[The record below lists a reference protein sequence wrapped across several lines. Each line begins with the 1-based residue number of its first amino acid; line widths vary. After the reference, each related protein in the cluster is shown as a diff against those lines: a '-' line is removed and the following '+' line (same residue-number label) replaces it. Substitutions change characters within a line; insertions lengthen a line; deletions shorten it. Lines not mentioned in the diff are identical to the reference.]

1 MSTNNFPAK
10 IRGTGSTGNLLH
22 GMSASSHKL
31 DARFCESNIVAS
43 IYISIKKLLGAQ
55 TAYVSVNSD
64 AFPAKPLKD
73 REFRGICIWCQDS
86 RLIMRIA
93 CSLLNQVK
101 GHYEKWYTFR
111 IACMSTREGSW
122 EEVAIYA
129 SLGLWEELGVVCGG
143 CFPLLPARWWTRS
156 WCIGQTWWW
165 KRRKSPSGL

>member
-73 REFRGICIWCQDS
+73 REFRGICI
-86 RLIMRIA
+86 
-93 CSLLNQVK
+93 
-101 GHYEKWYTFR
+101 
-111 IACMSTREGSW
+111 
-122 EEVAIYA
+122 
-129 SLGLWEELGVVCGG
+129 
-143 CFPLLPARWWTRS
+143 
-156 WCIGQTWWW
+156 
-165 KRRKSPSGL
+165 